1 MSDIATVH
9 KQVKDQWR
17 RKRAQP
23 SVESTA
29 TSKSDT
35 PFVFT
40 CCIQQMLLKRQ
51 TVAPTLPHTCVLLMN
66 FCWSRCCSGYYYS
79 EVNVSLLTQ
88 LALSTVCKP
97 HSRRNVSQSWQVSPL
112 MGNNQGYYRVIT
124 LWGEILSAIDKWQKL
139 EKLFYIIYSPAAVIY
154 LAVCINAGH

>member
-1 MSDIATVH
+1 
-9 KQVKDQWR
+9 
-17 RKRAQP
+17 
-23 SVESTA
+23 
-29 TSKSDT
+29 
-35 PFVFT
+35 
-40 CCIQQMLLKRQ
+40 
-51 TVAPTLPHTCVLLMN
+51 MN